1 MKKAIILLFSL
12 SLLVLATPAND
23 GNTQNISNVVAK
35 VEINKAA
42 ADPIYPPVG

>member
-23 GNTQNISNVVAK
+23 GNTQNISNDVAK
-35 VEINKAA
+35 VETKRQLT
-42 ADPIYPPVG
+42 PFTHQ

>member
-12 SLLVLATPAND
+12 SLLVFASTAND
-23 GNTQNISNVVAK
+23 VNSQNTLNDVAK
-35 VEINKAA
+35 VEINNAV